1 MSVQRKPMY
10 PAYKSP
16 DATLEYGVDWVNV
29 VPTSDVIVNSQ
40 WSSESGI
47 TISSPG
53 IRELI
58 TYCTISGGEAG
69 KQYKV
74 FNKITT
80 DDGLIDERF
89 FVLKVQD
96 IQVSFCE

>member
-1 MSVQRKPMY
+1 MPIQRKPMY

-16 DATLEYGVDWVNV
+16 DSSLEYGMDWANV
-29 VPTSDVIVNSQ
+29 VAVGDEIVQSQ
-40 WSSESGI
+40 WVSDANI
-47 TISSPG
+47 FISNTG
-53 IRELI
+53 IRGTI
-58 TYCTISGGEAG
+58 TYCTISGGEIG

-80 DDGLIDERF
+80 ADGFIDERF

-96 IQVSFCE
+96 IQVSFCD